1 MNPKLKQRIRHFH
14 LFVDSIVGQFFSNK
28 ETLEKISKKPHKKIL
43 PNHFSNFKYSKI
55 EHFKL
60 FRTLPLHAK
69 QSPATCDLKVYQD
82 ALIYTFILDNIPE
95 GSRLLEIGGGESRII
110 NELKGKYE
118 IWNLDKLEGVGFGP
132 KELIVADDF
141 NLVQDYIGN
150 FSPTLPASSFDL
162 VFSVSTIEHIP
173 QDRKTIDNAIADI
186 MRLLKPGGY
195 SLHCIDA
202 LLYNDHFFVH
212 PFVSNVFDKNLI
224 KYGAI
229 SFEEITNN
237 NRIWLLPA
245 YAFYTRWFHLVKETM
260 PKFGYPFSINL
271 LWRK

>member
-1 MNPKLKQRIRHFH
+1 MNPKLKQQIRHFH
-14 LFVDSIVGQFFSNK
+14 LFIDGLVGQIFSNQG
-28 ETLEKISKKPHKKIL
+28 TLEKISETPHKKIL
-43 PNHFSNFKYSKI
+43 PNQFSNFKYSRT

-60 FRTLPLHAK
+60 FHVLPLHAK

-132 KELIVADDF
+132 KELIIANGF
-141 NLVQDYIGN
+141 QLVQDYIGN
-150 FSPTLPASSFDL
+150 FSPSLPNSSFDL

-173 QDRKTIDNAIADI
+173 KDRETIENAIADI
-186 MRLLKPGGY
+186 MRLLKPGGF

-202 LLYNDHFFVH
+202 LLYSDHFFVH
-212 PFVSNVFDKNLI
+212 PFVSKVFGKNI
-224 KYGAI
+224 IDY
-229 SFEEITNN
+229 EEITFEELTNN
-237 NRIWLLPA
+237 NQIWLLPA

-260 PKFGYPFSINL
+260 PKFGYPFSINV
-271 LWRK
+271 LWQK